1 MVIVAIGLMGFAA
14 MMVQSMKNNRIA
26 MERSVATFY
35 AYDIIDC
42 MRVNRQAALTG
53 GYTLTNFGDVKTGT
67 GVATNDVNIWQ
78 AALSTS
84 LPGGAGKITIL
95 PSNIVKIEI
104 QWTGASQPWKTEST
118 L

>member
-1 MVIVAIGLMGFAA
+1 MAIVAIGLMGFAA

-42 MRVNRQAALTG
+42 MRVNRQAALNG
-53 GYTLTNFGDVKTGT
+53 NYTLANFGDTLSGT
-67 GVATNDVNIWQ
+67 SVATNDVNIWQ